1 MAVVHAED
9 ELLEEPTGFI
19 FAQALAFHDVA
30 EHVAAGNVFHDKGEV
45 RGDRHDFL
53 ELDDVGV
60 EELLVVHDF
69 TMGELLVLVVP
80 VCVEREREREGR

>member
-1 MAVVHAED
+1 VAVVHAED
-9 ELLEEPTGFI
+9 ELLEEPAGLI
-19 FAQALAFHDVA
+19 FAQALVFHDVA
-30 EHVAAGNVFHDKGEV
+30 EHVTAGNVFHNEGEV

-53 ELDDVGV
+53 ELDDMGV

-80 VCVEREREREGR
+80 VCGEREGR

>member
-9 ELLEEPTGFI
+9 ELLEEPAGLI
-19 FAQALAFHDVA
+19 FAQALVFNDVA
-30 EHVAAGNVFHDKGEV
+30 EHVAAGNVFHDEGEV
-45 RGDRHDFL
+45 RGNRHDFL

-69 TMGELLVLVVP
+69 TMGELFVLVIP
-80 VCVEREREREGR
+80 VCREGP